1 VNVTIE
7 VPVKDIHLHMATC
20 IESGYNWFRWR
31 EVEADETGNGYL
43 RARVVLFDDSYKLA
57 EYTREALKAVLPTLP
72 DGAVIVDWRSGYPVF
87 RFDHTDF
94 IRGLKACAERGIGK
108 GCISQVD
115 YQGGGDWDIDANGAD
130 AIVQLALL
138 GELVFG

>member
-72 DGAVIVDWRSGYPVF
+72 DGAVIVDWRSGYQVF

-108 GCISQVD
+108 GLHLP
-115 YQGGGDWDIDANGAD
+115 GRLPGRRG
-130 AIVQLALL
+130 L
-138 GELVFG
+138 GHRRERRRCHRPARPAR